1 MEEIKKCMRQAKLIL
16 PKNVGVMD
24 TNGLIVAATNE
35 EIDGTTDSSARA
47 VMLSEDMFSS
57 TSGKTYMKI
66 AIGEQIKYIIFIDSD
81 DIFYNHYSIER
92 LYSGIQIHNY
102 DVCTSNFYEVSKN
115 NRKIKRTRFTCKL

>member
-66 AIGEQIKYIIFIDSD
+66 AIGEQIKYIIFIN
-81 DIFYNHYSIER
+81 IMN
-92 LYSGIQIHNY
+92 
-102 DVCTSNFYEVSKN
+102 
-115 NRKIKRTRFTCKL
+115 